1 MLKLKAL
8 SHLQQWYF
16 DFVKEANPDNETDK
30 ILIQMINN
38 NIRTYIQKKKTEVI
52 SENIQTGSIKN
63 IILNIFGVDTFYGL
77 EKVLDN
83 MSPSL
88 VEYHLSNFLD
98 SDNSSYF
105 DKKNIETTFNIGDY
119 NLHIDYNDNI
129 FIELNKTEENS
140 QTLTFW

>member
-1 MLKLKAL
+1 M
-8 SHLQQWYF
+8 
-16 DFVKEANPDNETDK
+16 FV
-30 ILIQMINN
+30 
-38 NIRTYIQKKKTEVI
+38 NID
-52 SENIQTGSIKN
+52 KN

-77 EKVLDN
+77 EKVLDS

-88 VEYHLSNFLD
+88 VEYHLSNFLG

>member
-1 MLKLKAL
+1 MFSKLLKIYPFKK
-8 SHLQQWYF
+8 YF
-16 DFVKEANPDNETDK
+16 CH
-30 ILIQMINN
+30 
-38 NIRTYIQKKKTEVI
+38 KKWH
-52 SENIQTGSIKN
+52 IK
-63 IILNIFGVDTFYGL
+63 
-77 EKVLDN
+77 
-83 MSPSL
+83 
-88 VEYHLSNFLD
+88 SNFLD

>member
-1 MLKLKAL
+1 M
-8 SHLQQWYF
+8 
-16 DFVKEANPDNETDK
+16 FV
-30 ILIQMINN
+30 
-38 NIRTYIQKKKTEVI
+38 NID
-52 SENIQTGSIKN
+52 KN

-105 DKKNIETTFNIGDY
+105 DKKKILKLLLILVIIIY
-119 NLHIDYNDNI
+119 ILIIMIIYL
-129 FIELNKTEENS
+129 LN
-140 QTLTFW
+140 

>member
-1 MLKLKAL
+1 MFIA
-8 SHLQQWYF
+8 
-16 DFVKEANPDNETDK
+16 VDK
-30 ILIQMINN
+30 N
-38 NIRTYIQKKKTEVI
+38 
-52 SENIQTGSIKN
+52 S
-63 IILNIFGVDTFYGL
+63 ILNLFKVDTFSEL
-77 EKVLDN
+77 ESVLDS

>member
-1 MLKLKAL
+1 M
-8 SHLQQWYF
+8 
-16 DFVKEANPDNETDK
+16 FV
-30 ILIQMINN
+30 
-38 NIRTYIQKKKTEVI
+38 NID
-52 SENIQTGSIKN
+52 KN

-105 DKKNIETTFNIGDY
+105 DKKKY
-119 NLHIDYNDNI
+119 
-129 FIELNKTEENS
+129 
-140 QTLTFW
+140 

>member
-1 MLKLKAL
+1 M
-8 SHLQQWYF
+8 
-16 DFVKEANPDNETDK
+16 
-30 ILIQMINN
+30 
-38 NIRTYIQKKKTEVI
+38 
-52 SENIQTGSIKN
+52 
-63 IILNIFGVDTFYGL
+63 DTFYGL

-119 NLHIDYNDNI
+119 L
-129 FIELNKTEENS
+129 FKM
-140 QTLTFW
+140 

>member
-1 MLKLKAL
+1 M
-8 SHLQQWYF
+8 
-16 DFVKEANPDNETDK
+16 FV
-30 ILIQMINN
+30 
-38 NIRTYIQKKKTEVI
+38 NID
-52 SENIQTGSIKN
+52 KN

-88 VEYHLSNFLD
+88 VEYHLSIFLD

-119 NLHIDYNDNI
+119 NLHIDYNDNV

>member
-1 MLKLKAL
+1 MFIA
-8 SHLQQWYF
+8 
-16 DFVKEANPDNETDK
+16 VDK
-30 ILIQMINN
+30 N
-38 NIRTYIQKKKTEVI
+38 
-52 SENIQTGSIKN
+52 S
-63 IILNIFGVDTFYGL
+63 ILNLFGVDTFSGL
-77 EKVLDN
+77 ESALEL

>member
-1 MLKLKAL
+1 M
-8 SHLQQWYF
+8 
-16 DFVKEANPDNETDK
+16 FV
-30 ILIQMINN
+30 
-38 NIRTYIQKKKTEVI
+38 NID
-52 SENIQTGSIKN
+52 KN

-105 DKKNIETTFNIGDY
+105 DKKNQLIK
-119 NLHIDYNDNI
+119 
-129 FIELNKTEENS
+129 NK
-140 QTLTFW
+140 QTKNKIQEIKNKIL

>member
-1 MLKLKAL
+1 M
-8 SHLQQWYF
+8 
-16 DFVKEANPDNETDK
+16 FV
-30 ILIQMINN
+30 
-38 NIRTYIQKKKTEVI
+38 NID
-52 SENIQTGSIKN
+52 KN

-98 SDNSSYF
+98 SDSSSYF

>member
-1 MLKLKAL
+1 M
-8 SHLQQWYF
+8 
-16 DFVKEANPDNETDK
+16 FV
-30 ILIQMINN
+30 
-38 NIRTYIQKKKTEVI
+38 NID
-52 SENIQTGSIKN
+52 KN

-77 EKVLDN
+77 EKV
-83 MSPSL
+83 
-88 VEYHLSNFLD
+88 LD

-129 FIELNKTEENS
+129 FIELNKTEENP

>member
-1 MLKLKAL
+1 
-8 SHLQQWYF
+8 
-16 DFVKEANPDNETDK
+16 
-30 ILIQMINN
+30 
-38 NIRTYIQKKKTEVI
+38 
-52 SENIQTGSIKN
+52 
-63 IILNIFGVDTFYGL
+63 
-77 EKVLDN
+77 

-105 DKKNIETTFNIGDY
+105 DKKILKLLFNIGDY

-140 QTLTFW
+140 QTLTFGK

>member
-1 MLKLKAL
+1 M
-8 SHLQQWYF
+8 
-16 DFVKEANPDNETDK
+16 FV
-30 ILIQMINN
+30 
-38 NIRTYIQKKKTEVI
+38 NID
-52 SENIQTGSIKN
+52 KN

-105 DKKNIETTFNIGDY
+105 DKKDIETTFNVGVY
-119 NLHIDYNDNI
+119 NLHIDYNKNL
-129 FIELNKTEENS
+129 FIEVNEAQKDE
-140 QTLTFW
+140 QTLSFW